1 MEDELLQMLKEEK
14 EVVEKIE
21 EKKQKDINNL

>member
-14 EVVEKIE
+14 EVVEKLE